1 MPRDRRA
8 TVDSWAMSLMHSALL
23 TRIYE
28 RAWRPA
34 VVRALSTLTYAA
46 EDAIVDRHLERR
58 SHLRLLDLCC
68 GTARTSRHWIPRH
81 ADVLGIDLSL
91 AMLREARRRTPSERL
106 VLVQADAGSPIAQAG
121 TFDAAFCFA
130 ALHLLERP
138 ENVLSAAAEALRPH
152 GLFFAWVATSS
163 GRMRAGPVQRLTR
176 ALGLLLWEPKQL
188 MVRLVAHGFE
198 IREIQSFGAIE
209 FAVAQLLQ

>member
-1 MPRDRRA
+1 
-8 TVDSWAMSLMHSALL
+8 
-23 TRIYE
+23 
-28 RAWRPA
+28 
-34 VVRALSTLTYAA
+34 LTYAA
-46 EDAIVDRHLERR
+46 EDAIVDRYLEQR
-58 SHLRLLDLCC
+58 SHPRLLDLCC
-68 GTARTSRHWIPRH
+68 GTARPSRRWIPRH
-81 ADVLGIDLSL
+81 ADVLGIDLSV

-138 ENVLSAAAEALRPH
+138 EDVLSAAAAALRPR

-163 GRMRAGPVQRLTR
+163 GPMRVAPVQTLAR

-188 MVRLVAHGFE
+188 LVRLVEHGFE
-198 IREIQSFGAIE
+198 IREIQSFGAVE
-209 FAVAQLLQ
+209 FAVAQRVQ